1 MKKDSRKQNRKPK
14 PKPKKVE
21 AVQEGDAEIIA
32 ATAGAVEIEMLVV
45 GIDLGDKVSHFAVLG
60 KGKEFLEEGKLPTTE
75 DGFRR
80 QFGHWK
86 PARIALEAGTHSRWV
101 APLLSGMGHEVIV
114 ANPRQLKALTQSTRK
129 NDAEDARKLA
139 LYARADVGILQPVQQ
154 RSQEAQRELLKLQTR
169 EAVVRVRAHLTSTV
183 RGLVKGFGNRVRPCS
198 TQGFVEVARESLP
211 ESLRTILQPVLDV
224 IELATELIRQADQQV
239 AQMVKEHPVAWR
251 LDQVPGV
258 GPVTA
263 MAYVLT
269 LEDPGRFRQSRKVG
283 SYFGLTPWSHQSG
296 ESDPQRG
303 ITKAGNEL
311 VRRLLVQC
319 AHRLLGPKGVDCA
332 IRRWGLHLAGDGK
345 NKKLKKRAVVA
356 VARKLA
362 VLLHVLWVS
371 GKPFEAFPNGSREAM
386 VA

>member
-1 MKKDSRKQNRKPK
+1 MM
-14 PKPKKVE
+14 VE
-21 AVQEGDAEIIA
+21 AMEERAAEIITA
-32 ATAGAVEIEMLVV
+32 PAGAVESGMLVV

-60 KGKEFLEEGKLPTTE
+60 KGKEFLEEGKLATTQE
-75 DGFRR
+75 GFRR

-86 PARIALEAGTHSRWV
+86 AARIALEAGTHSRWV
-101 APLLSGMGHEVIV
+101 EPLLSGMGHEVIV
-114 ANPRQLKALTQSTRK
+114 ANPRQLKALTHSTKK

-139 LYARADVGILQPVQQ
+139 VYARADVGILQPVQQ
-154 RSQEAQRELLKLQTR
+154 RSQEAQMELLKLQTR

-198 TQGFVEVARESLP
+198 TQGFVAVAGESLP

-224 IELATELIRQADQQV
+224 IELTTELIRQADQQV
-239 AQMVKEHPVAWR
+239 ERMVKQHAVAAR
-251 LDQVPGV
+251 LDRVPGV

-269 LEDPGRFRQSRKVG
+269 LEDAGRFRCSRNVG

-303 ITKAGNEL
+303 ITKAGNEF

-332 IRRWGLHLAGDGK
+332 IRRWGSHLAGDGK
-345 NKKLKKRAVVA
+345 NQKLKKRAVVA

-371 GKPFEAFPNGSREAM
+371 GKPFAAFPNECREAT
-386 VA
+386 AA

>member
-1 MKKDSRKQNRKPK
+1 MKKDSKKQK

-60 KGKEFLEEGKLPTTE
+60 KGKEFLEEGKIATTE

-114 ANPRQLKALTQSTRK
+114 ANPRQLKALTQSTKK

>member
-75 DGFRR
+75 EGFRR

-114 ANPRQLKALTQSTRK
+114 ANPRQLKALTQSTKK

>member
-1 MKKDSRKQNRKPK
+1 MKKDSKKPK
-14 PKPKKVE
+14 AKPKTE
-21 AVQEGDAEIIA
+21 AVQGEDVEIVV
-32 ATAGAVEIEMLVV
+32 ATAGPSEIEMRVV
-45 GIDLGDKVSHFAVLG
+45 GIDLGDKVSHFAVLD
-60 KGKEFLEEGKLPTTE
+60 KGKAFLEEGKLATTQE
-75 DGFRR
+75 GFRR

-86 PARIALEAGTHSRWV
+86 PSRIAVEAGTHSRWV
-101 APLLSGMGHEVIV
+101 EPLLSGMGHEVIV
-114 ANPRQLKALTQSTRK
+114 ANPRQLKALTQSTKK

-139 LYARADVGILQPVQQ
+139 LYARADVGILQPVHQ
-154 RSQEAQRELLKLQTR
+154 RSQEAQMELLKLQTR

-239 AQMVKEHPVAWR
+239 ARMVKEHPVAWR

-283 SYFGLTPWSHQSG
+283 SYFGLTPWNHQSG

-332 IRRWGLHLAGDGK
+332 IRRWGSHLAGDGK

-371 GKPFEAFPNGSREAM
+371 GKPFEAFPNGGREAM
-386 VA
+386 AA

>member
-32 ATAGAVEIEMLVV
+32 ATAGAVGIEMLVV
-45 GIDLGDKVSHFAVLG
+45 GIDLGDKVSHYAVLG
-60 KGKEFLEEGKLPTTE
+60 KGKEFLDEGKLPTTE
-75 DGFRR
+75 EGFRR

-332 IRRWGLHLAGDGK
+332 IRRWGAHLAGDGR

>member
-1 MKKDSRKQNRKPK
+1 M
-14 PKPKKVE
+14 
-21 AVQEGDAEIIA
+21 QEGDAEIIA

-60 KGKEFLEEGKLPTTE
+60 KGKEFLEEGKIATTE

>member
-1 MKKDSRKQNRKPK
+1 MKKDSKKQK

-60 KGKEFLEEGKLPTTE
+60 KGKEFLEEGKIATTE

>member
-1 MKKDSRKQNRKPK
+1 MKKDSKKQK

-45 GIDLGDKVSHFAVLG
+45 GIDLGDKVSHYAVLG
-60 KGKEFLEEGKLPTTE
+60 KGKEFLDEGKLPTTKA
-75 DGFRR
+75 GFRR

-239 AQMVKEHPVAWR
+239 ERMVKEHPVAWR

>member
-1 MKKDSRKQNRKPK
+1 MKKDSKKAK

-45 GIDLGDKVSHFAVLG
+45 GIDLGDKVSHYAVLG
-60 KGKEFLEEGKLPTTE
+60 KGKEFLDEGKIATTE
-75 DGFRR
+75 EGFRR

-332 IRRWGLHLAGDGK
+332 IRRWGAHLAGDGK

>member
-1 MKKDSRKQNRKPK
+1 MKKDSKKQNPKQK

-45 GIDLGDKVSHFAVLG
+45 GIDLGDKVSHYAVLG
-60 KGKEFLEEGKLPTTE
+60 KGKEFLDEGKIATTE

-239 AQMVKEHPVAWR
+239 ERMVKEHPVAWR

>member
-1 MKKDSRKQNRKPK
+1 MKKDSKKQK

-45 GIDLGDKVSHFAVLG
+45 GIDLGDKVSHYAVLG
-60 KGKEFLEEGKLPTTE
+60 KGKEFLDEGKIPTTE
-75 DGFRR
+75 EGFRR

-239 AQMVKEHPVAWR
+239 ERMVKEHPVAWR